1 MSAFKFN
8 CPSCDARMAAEAEHI
23 GMEIECPHCSNKIKV
38 PAPVAVEKEPEKEP
52 EKPAKKEEKPKPDS
66 APAKPPAKPAAPAGA
81 PETPEA
87 PDTDDPPP
95 SDFALAPPE
104 EEQIAS
110 LSTEFKIKLTE
121 EVREII
127 GDGERWVKGR
137 DDAGKQ
143 VICAR
148 MEGGKPAPLPPGDA
162 SATHFSVI
170 GAFLRVMAEHN
181 VMVTA
186 DGRSRMLSTEIPD
199 AADIAKGIGGTG
211 GQRRPGQKATDPLTL
226 DHEECLKLLDGLVKM
241 YNDMLD
247 VRIAAAKPKEG
258 KSSLGPLVD
267 LLTQKDENGEKI
279 PFDASELGLTLLKTL
294 QATEERLQV
303 VEAQADALTRQ
314 IDMLRKAA
322 EE

>member
-8 CPSCDARMAAEAEHI
+8 CPSCDARMAAETEHI
-23 GMEIECPHCSNKIKV
+23 GMEIDCPHCSKKIKV
-38 PAPVAVEKEPEKEP
+38 PAPVAVEKEPEK
-52 EKPAKKEEKPKPDS
+52 PAAAEEKPKP
-66 APAKPPAKPAAPAGA
+66 APAPAKPAAKPAAAA
-81 PETPEA
+81 PAEDEV

-95 SDFALAPPE
+95 SDFGLAPLE
-104 EEQIAS
+104 EEQVAS

-127 GDGERWVKGR
+127 GDGSRWVKGR
-137 DDAGKQ
+137 DEAGKQ

-148 MEGGKPAPLPPGDA
+148 MEGGSAVPLPPGDA

-170 GAFLRVMAEHN
+170 GAFLHVMAVRH

-199 AADIAKGIGGTG
+199 AADAAKGIGGTG

-226 DHEECLKLLDGLVKM
+226 DHDECLKLLDALLKM
-241 YNDMLD
+241 YNDLLD

-279 PFDASELGLTLLKTL
+279 PYEAADLGLTVLKTL
-294 QATEERLQV
+294 QGAEERIQML
-303 VEAQADALTRQ
+303 EAQVDGMVRQ

>member
-8 CPSCDARMAAEAEHI
+8 CPSCDARMAAETEHI
-23 GMEIECPHCSNKIKV
+23 GMEIDCPHCAKKIKV
-38 PAPVAVEKEPEKEP
+38 PAPVVVEKEP
-52 EKPAKKEEKPKPDS
+52 EKPAPAEAEKPAPKPAS
-66 APAKPPAKPAAPAGA
+66 TPAKPPVKPAAP
-81 PETPEA
+81 TDDA
-87 PDTDDPPP
+87 PDTEDPPP
-95 SDFALAPPE
+95 SDFGLAPLE

-127 GDGERWVKGR
+127 GDGSRWVKGR
-137 DDAGKQ
+137 DAAGKQ

-148 MEGGKPAPLPPGDA
+148 MEGDNPVPLPPGDA
-162 SATHFSVI
+162 SATHYSVI
-170 GAFLRVMAEHN
+170 GAFLHLMSERN

-199 AADIAKGIGGTG
+199 AADMAKGIGGTG

-226 DHEECLKLLDGLVKM
+226 DHEECLKLLDALTKM
-241 YNDMLD
+241 YNDLLD

-258 KSSLGPLVD
+258 RSSLGPLVD
-267 LLTQKDENGEKI
+267 LLTQKDDNGDKI
-279 PFDASELGLTLLKTL
+279 PYETAELGLTLLKTL
-294 QATEERLQV
+294 QGAEERIQLLEGQV
-303 VEAQADALTRQ
+303 DGLVRQ

>member
-8 CPSCDARMAAEAEHI
+8 CPSCDVRMAAETEHI
-23 GMEIECPHCSNKIKV
+23 GLEIDCPHCSSKIKV
-38 PAPVAVEKEPEKEP
+38 PAPVAVEKEVK
-52 EKPAKKEEKPKPDS
+52 KPAETPEKPKPS
-66 APAKPPAKPAAPAGA
+66 PAPAKSAPAKPAAPAVA
-81 PETPEA
+81 EVEEA
-87 PDTDDPPP
+87 PDTADPPP

-104 EEQIAS
+104 EEQVAS

-137 DDAGKQ
+137 DEAGKQ

-148 MEGGKPAPLPPGDA
+148 MEGGKVVPLPPGDA
-162 SATHFSVI
+162 SATHYSVI
-170 GAFLRVMAEHN
+170 GAFLQVMAKRN

-199 AADIAKGIGGTG
+199 AADKAKGLGETG

-226 DHEECLKLLDGLVKM
+226 DHAECLKLLDALVKL

-267 LLTQKDENGEKI
+267 LLTQKDDNGEKV
-279 PFDASELGLTLLKTL
+279 PYELTDLGLTLLKTF
-294 QATEERLQV
+294 QGAEERIQLL
-303 VEAQADALTRQ
+303 EAQVDNLVRQ